1 MSPAKRFLLI
11 FAIVSLGVWIGA
23 NLLLGPPGLSRPYL
37 RQYKQGHE
45 RYIEITKSLPYK
57 LYSERP
63 HLHGPGSP
71 GAPQGLAENIA
82 FVEQYE
88 ANPAFQAEQRRIG
101 VYGLF
106 FDVFNA
112 ALVVVI
118 LVRFA
123 RKPLL
128 NFLEE
133 KAAHVRERIES
144 SAGARGAAEERLRR
158 AEDQLAHVEDERAR
172 VAAETARRLEHEMA
186 ELKRA
191 NERSLALL
199 WQELADRKHQEIVAA
214 KQQVKR
220 ELVSET
226 IKRLEERYQAE
237 QSPEREAD
245 LIDQFV
251 RDLEARA

>member
-11 FAIVSLGVWIGA
+11 LGAVSLSVWIGA
-23 NLLLGPPGLSRPYL
+23 NLLLGPPGLSRQYL
-37 RQYKQGHE
+37 RQYKEQHE
-45 RYIEITKSLPYK
+45 RYIEVTKSLPYK

-71 GAPQGLAENIA
+71 GAPDDLAPNIA
-82 FVEQYE
+82 LVEQYE
-88 ANPAFQAEQRRIG
+88 ANPAFQAEQRRIAR
-101 VYGLF
+101 YGLF
-106 FDVFNA
+106 FDLFNA
-112 ALVVVI
+112 GLVVVI

-128 NFLEE
+128 NLLDE
-133 KAAHVRERIES
+133 KVAEVRDRIKSAAQ
-144 SAGARGAAEERLRR
+144 ARRTAEERRRR
-158 AEDQLAHVEDERAR
+158 AEHQLAHLDDDRAR
-172 VAAETARRLEHEMA
+172 IAEETGRRLEHEMA
-186 ELKRA
+186 ELQRS

-220 ELVSET
+220 ELVNET
-226 IKRLEERYQAE
+226 IKRLVERYRAE
-237 QSPEREAD
+237 QSPEREAE

-251 RDLEARA
+251 RDLEVRA